1 MAVSAEP
8 GGPVLYAVLSPLK
21 AVGGVAAAAALS
33 ERDALDA
40 RAALGLAWCVASAG
54 LFVVRGRRESSGTK
68 KVS

>member
-40 RAALGLAWCVASAG
+40 LLARYDG
-54 LFVVRGRRESSGTK
+54 N
-68 KVS
+68 